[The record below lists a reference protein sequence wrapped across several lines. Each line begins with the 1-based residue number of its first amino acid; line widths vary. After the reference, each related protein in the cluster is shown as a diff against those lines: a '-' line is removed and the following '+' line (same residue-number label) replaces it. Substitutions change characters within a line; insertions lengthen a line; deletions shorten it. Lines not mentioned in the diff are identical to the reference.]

1 MHDPEICPGGK
12 FKAQTGGFA
21 TCMTTIY
28 KPQADSRTTESVWTF
43 KCETET
49 ESVRDKVKKTQS
61 DSGITPQSHAG
72 FIWIRDTWNDK
83 SKWGFSLNEIYS
95 YVCSPF
101 SFYCKHNANFV
112 NYKQPWKTLVK
123 LLILNSRIKTLQFF
137 RIKLNEPESKKLVCI
152 ALACTVASYGYQT
165 SFFTEDWKVWSNK
178 NCLGQICSFVYLD

>member
-1 MHDPEICPGGK
+1 MWDRNWK
-12 FKAQTGGFA
+12 YAWQ
-21 TCMTTIY
+21 
-28 KPQADSRTTESVWTF
+28 R
-43 KCETET
+43 
-49 ESVRDKVKKTQS
+49 KKTQS

-137 RIKLNEPESKKLVCI
+137 RIKLNEPECKKLVCI

-165 SFFTEDWKVWSNK
+165 SFFTEDWCEVIKIVLVKSVV
-178 NCLGQICSFVYLD
+178 LFTYSLTRYFHIYIMRLL